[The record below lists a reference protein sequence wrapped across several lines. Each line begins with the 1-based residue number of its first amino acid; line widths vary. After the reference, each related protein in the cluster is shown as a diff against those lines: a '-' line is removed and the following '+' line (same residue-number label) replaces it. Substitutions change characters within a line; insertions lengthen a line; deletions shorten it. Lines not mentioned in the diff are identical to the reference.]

1 MGAKRD
7 TCNYSCKMDADL
19 MKRLEKFC
27 EATRLK
33 KTAVVELAL
42 AEYLKDREKE
52 DE

>member
-1 MGAKRD
+1 MRAKRD
-7 TCNYSCKMDADL
+7 TSNFSCKMDADL

-27 EATRLK
+27 EEARMK

-42 AEYLKDREKE
+42 AEYLKAREKE